1 MKQLLKMA
9 AASALVCTVS
19 AQAADTTTPAALAD
33 LGLALLRQGTP
44 ANAVVS
50 PVAAAAALGMVHA
63 GANGAA
69 EHEIEALFGPGPRS
83 FKTRLP
89 ALLQAVGAGAGPAPF
104 VMAGRVWIDTTV
116 AAAVPTGFTQRLATR
131 YQADASR
138 VAFKDT
144 EAVRGQINTWTAQHT
159 AGRITELLPTG
170 SVSAA
175 TQVTLTAAIHFR
187 SAWDKPFDAEATADR
202 PFTNSAGQTKPV
214 PTLVDERG
222 VLQAEFDGTRV
233 MALPFAGARFTLLLA
248 LPATGSDLGTLLKGL
263 TGTELAR
270 WQAGLKP
277 QKCALALPKFKIDA
291 KATALRPVL
300 ESLGVKTAFTPAAD
314 LRPMLG
320 RQAKGVHLADV
331 HHAAGITIDE
341 RGGEAVAAAAA
352 TAQGK
357 SLALPVPPCA
367 VDRPFVFAVVH
378 AATGTPLFMGRVGD
392 PAAAE

>member
-1 MKQLLKMA
+1 
-9 AASALVCTVS
+9 
-19 AQAADTTTPAALAD
+19 
-33 LGLALLRQGTP
+33 
-44 ANAVVS
+44 
-50 PVAAAAALGMVHA
+50 
-63 GANGAA
+63 
-69 EHEIEALFGPGPRS
+69 
-83 FKTRLP
+83 
-89 ALLQAVGAGAGPAPF
+89 
-104 VMAGRVWIDTTV
+104 
-116 AAAVPTGFTQRLATR
+116 
-131 YQADASR
+131 
-138 VAFKDT
+138 
-144 EAVRGQINTWTAQHT
+144 
-159 AGRITELLPTG
+159 
-170 SVSAA
+170 
-175 TQVTLTAAIHFR
+175 
-187 SAWDKPFDAEATADR
+187 
-202 PFTNSAGQTKPV
+202 V

>member
-33 LGLALLRQGTP
+33 LGLALLRQGAP

-159 AGRITELLPTG
+159 AGRITELLPAG

-187 SAWDKPFDAEATADR
+187 SAWDKPFDAETTTDR